1 MSRPK
6 KPEIA
11 LIYDFDGTLA
21 PGNMQERAF
30 IPSLGMRNTE
40 FWEKAKD
47 LARANDGDEIIM
59 YMELMLEEARNKRLK
74 TTRSAFRK
82 YGKGIKLFDGVAG
95 WFDRVNRFAAMRN
108 LVAKHYIIS
117 SGNREIIEGTPIAR
131 QFERIYASTFR
142 YDANDAADAPA
153 LAINY
158 TTKTQYLFR
167 INKGALDLND
177 HEAMHEYTPRATR
190 KVSFDRMIFMGDGD
204 SDVPC
209 MRLVRQQGGFSV
221 AVYKP
226 NSSKAKEK
234 ADKLISQ
241 RRVHFVAPADYRKG
255 SRLED
260 AVQKRIE
267 LIAATEEFRRTID
280 WYGQQDDGAT
290 E

>member
-30 IPSLGMRNTE
+30 IPSLGMQNTD
-40 FWEKAKD
+40 FWGKAKA
-47 LARANDGDEIIM
+47 LARENDGDEILM
-59 YMELMLEEARNKRLK
+59 YMELMLEEAKSKGLQ
-74 TTRSAFRK
+74 TTRKAIRK
-82 YGKGIKLFDGVAG
+82 YGKDIELFDGVQT
-95 WFDRVNRFAAMRN
+95 WFDRINRFADTRN
-108 LVAKHYIIS
+108 LVARHYIIS
-117 SGNREIIEGTPIAR
+117 SGNREIIEGTSIAKK
-131 QFERIYASTFR
+131 FERIYASTFR
-142 YDANDAADAPA
+142 YDANDAAEAPA

-167 INKGALDLND
+167 INKGALDLHD
-177 HEAMHEYTPRATR
+177 HDAMHEYTPRATR
-190 KVSFDRMIFMGDGD
+190 KVPFDRMIFMGDGD

-234 ADKLISQ
+234 ADKLIEQ
-241 RRVHFVAPADYRKG
+241 RRVHFVAPADYRQG
-255 SRLED
+255 SRLD
-260 AVQKRIE
+260 LAVQRRIE
-267 LIAATEEFRRTID
+267 LIAAVEEFRRTID
-280 WYGQQDDGAT
+280 WYGQQDGAG